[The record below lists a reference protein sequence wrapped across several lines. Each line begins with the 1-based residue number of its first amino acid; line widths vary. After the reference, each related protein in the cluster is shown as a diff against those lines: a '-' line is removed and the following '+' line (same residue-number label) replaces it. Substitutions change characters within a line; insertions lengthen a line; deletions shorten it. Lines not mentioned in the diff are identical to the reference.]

1 MFSMNKYKIVILI
14 LFIFLSHISVMAQ
27 DLVKLEGTVVDPY
40 NNAPIEGAV
49 ISFSGHERSVKTD
62 DKGYF
67 QVEVKSL
74 KGEISVWYPGY
85 YTNVQPIANRKKMR
99 FVMVPQ
105 DKYGYS
111 NNMIL
116 PLKGITNIRGKQTNL
131 SAIQKSNI
139 NLSKVDVDQS
149 LINIPGLQVIGKG
162 GMQGEGNYFS
172 IRGANSVTANS
183 TPLIVIN
190 GVPYM
195 PDMNESGIIGG
206 FSRNILGSMNAH
218 DIENITV
225 LKGADAA
232 MYGSLGS
239 NGVIMI
245 ETDKAVDLDTKV
257 EFIGQYGV
265 DMNQAKLPVMG
276 VNDYKSYISNVA
288 LTRYSDMADVLTQFP
303 YLIDNPTSYYNY
315 KYNNNTDWQKEIYS
329 PGSFTD
335 NVLKIKGGDAI
346 AKYDVSLGYQNKAGQ
361 LKGTSYSKFYTRLNA
376 DVNLNK
382 QISLFSTVSMA
393 YINSQMQEQ
402 GMLEETNPL
411 LTAFKKAPLLSP
423 YEKDADNNILPDLA
437 AIRDAD
443 GNLIVNNMVSNPLA
457 VVSSVKM
464 KEHLYDI
471 QMNFGLNYKFTDAFS
486 VKGLIGLYY
495 NRSFQSAFVPGVSEQ
510 TIMPLDNQIAV
521 NTIKAGQGES
531 FNLYFNLNANYSKT
545 FNGIHAF
552 NASLGTQVAMN
563 KSEFDGGKGINSSSD
578 FYKTLN
584 YVSTT
589 GGRSFFGYNDVWNWL
604 NYNLSTQYVYNNQIA
619 AGINLS
625 MDASSSTGPDAAR
638 YHLYPAFNVAWYAKN
653 SLFKDVD
660 IINNLTLRAEYVT
673 TGNSRFSS
681 SLSKYNYLN
690 KVFRQLSGLTRAGIP
705 NTGIVPELNK
715 TFGVGADLSLW
726 NHRLDMTLDYY
737 HSKNSNL
744 IMPRSI
750 SSAFGVNYLYDNVAT
765 AKNSGF
771 EAGLQLAVVQTRNWK
786 WYVGGTI
793 SFNKNEIT
801 DLDGENS
808 LVLNMTDGSAIISE
822 VGKPTYSFYGYQSK
836 GVFSTSEEAE
846 TAGKN
851 GAPLTNISGQAFE
864 AGDIH
869 FVDQNND
876 GVIDDRDR
884 VNLGSAAPDYYGN
897 VFTSLQYRNFELS
910 ATFGYSKGNKMY
922 NAVRQSMESM
932 KDFTNQ
938 LLSVNNRW
946 TSEGQETRMPRATYG
961 DPMGNARFSDRWIED
976 ASYIKLK
983 ELMLSYK
990 LKFLA
995 GTTVFVSGENLFT
1008 ITDYLGLDPE
1018 TMYSYDSS
1026 MRGFDY
1032 GKIAL
1037 PRSIKFGFKLQF

>member
-1 MFSMNKYKIVILI
+1 MNKYKYIILI
-14 LFIFLSHISVMAQ
+14 LFMFLGTISVVAQ
-27 DLVKLEGTVVDPY
+27 NLIKLEGTVVDPY

-49 ISFSGHERSVKTD
+49 ISLSGQSGSVKTD
-62 DKGYF
+62 AKGYF

-85 YTNVQPIANRKKMR
+85 YTNVQPIANRKKIR
-99 FVMVPQ
+99 FVMVSQ

-111 NNMIL
+111 ENMIL
-116 PLKGITNIRGKQTNL
+116 PLKGITEFRNKQTNL
-131 SAIQKSNI
+131 NTISKNGI
-139 NLSKVDVDQS
+139 NLNKVDLDQS
-149 LINIPGLQVIGKG
+149 LMNIPGLQLIGKG
-162 GMQGEGNYFS
+162 GMPGEGNYFS
-172 IRGANSVTANS
+172 IRGANTVTANS
-183 TPLIVIN
+183 MPLIVIN

-206 FSRNILGSMNAH
+206 HSRNILGVMNAH
-218 DIENITV
+218 DIQNITV

-232 MYGSLGS
+232 LYGSLGS

-257 EFIGQYGV
+257 EFIGQYGFEK
-265 DMNQAKLPVMG
+265 NQSTFPVMG

-288 LTRYSDMADVLTQFP
+288 LTKYSDMADVLTQFP
-303 YLIDNPTSYYNY
+303 YLIDDPTFYYKY
-315 KYNNNTDWQKEIYS
+315 KYNNNTNWQNEIYS
-329 PGSFTD
+329 PGFFAD

-346 AKYDVSLGYQNKAGQ
+346 AKYDISLGYQNKSGQ
-361 LKGTSYSKFYTRLNA
+361 LKGANFSKFYTRLNA

-382 QISLFSTVSMA
+382 KLSMFSTVSMA

-402 GMLEETNPL
+402 GMIEETNPL
-411 LTAFKKAPLLSP
+411 LTALKKAPLLSP
-423 YEKDADNNILPDLA
+423 YEKDADNNLLPDLA
-437 AIRDAD
+437 IIRNAD
-443 GNLIVNNMVSNPLA
+443 GNLIENNMVSNPLA
-457 VVSSVKM
+457 VVSNVKM
-464 KEHLYDI
+464 KEHLYDV
-471 QMNFGLNYKFTDAFS
+471 QMNVGLNYKLTDAFS
-486 VKGLIGLYY
+486 LKGIVGLYY
-495 NRSFQSAFVPGVSEQ
+495 NRGYQSTFIPGVSDQ
-510 TIMPLDNQIAV
+510 TIMPLEDQIAE
-521 NTIKAGQGES
+521 NTIRAGQTET
-531 FNLYFNLNANYSKT
+531 FNTYFNLNANYAKT
-545 FNGIHAF
+545 FNKVHAF
-552 NASLGTQVAMN
+552 KASVGVQVAMN
-563 KSEFDGGKGINSSSD
+563 KSECDAGKGVNSSSD

-589 GGRSFFGYNDVWNWL
+589 GGRSFYGYNDLWNWL
-604 NYNLSTQYVYNNQIA
+604 NYNYSTQYTYNNQIA

-625 MDASSSTGPDAAR
+625 MDASSSIGPDASR

-653 SLFKDVD
+653 SLFKDVE
-660 IINNLTLRAEYVT
+660 ILNNLTLRAEYVT

-705 NTGIVPELNK
+705 NTNIVPELNR
-715 TFGVGADLSLW
+715 TFGLGADLSLW
-726 NHRLDMTLDYY
+726 NHRIDMTLDYY
-737 HSKNSNL
+737 NTKNSNL

-750 SSAFGVNYLYDNVAT
+750 SSAFGVDYLYDNVAT
-765 AKNSGF
+765 AKNTGF
-771 EAGLQLAVVQTRNWK
+771 EAGLQLAVVQTKNWK
-786 WYVGGTI
+786 WYVGGTV

-808 LVLNMTDGSAIISE
+808 LVLNMADGSAVVSE
-822 VGKPTYSFYGYQSK
+822 VGSPLYSFYGYK
-836 GVFSTSEEAE
+836 TAGVFSTAKEAQ

-851 GAPLTNISGQAFE
+851 GASLTNIAGKAFG

-876 GVIDDRDR
+876 GIIDDRDR
-884 VNLGSAAPDYYGN
+884 VNLGSAAPDFYGN
-897 VFTSLQYRNFELS
+897 FFTNLQYKGFELS

-938 LLSVNNRW
+938 LISVNNRW
-946 TSEGQETRMPRATYG
+946 TTEGQVTNMPKAIYG

-976 ASYIKLK
+976 ASFIKLK

-990 LKFLA
+990 FKYLG